1 MAYFAFRRGWGS
13 KSALCALLIS
23 FVATPVWAQPKGFGK
38 PKPPPEPAPAA
49 APAPAPPPDPAVQA
63 EITAKEE
70 ARKHFDQGLA
80 LFDRGSLD
88 AAYPEF
94 EKSIS
99 IYPTR
104 SAIKNAALCL
114 RRLNRFAEAVD
125 MNERLL
131 AFPGVSE
138 EERGIAQNELNQLRP
153 VVGNIVIDGVQ
164 AGATVTVDSKP
175 VGTTPL
181 KGPVHVPV
189 GTRVVRILKAGF
201 ETFEKRVEAAGGKEV
216 TVRAVLAPLELSGWL
231 QVEEASGYSVD
242 VVLDGVV
249 VGKTPWRGLIATG
262 EHLVVLR
269 GDKRQGTQPARIEVR
284 QSQVTN
290 MLVIAEDLASDLK
303 VKSELPGADIRIDGV
318 LVGHDSWEGPVRSG
332 SHRVE
337 IGGNG
342 YAMAERRVDVAP
354 GKTEMVSFAP
364 TVEAPRTFWEENPPF
379 IEAGGAF
386 VVGPLFRGIAQGCSD
401 CTPVTGGAGTVR
413 GGLSIRNRWT
423 AGFDLGFLY
432 AEQTVNKRATTVKP
446 VGLLENSGTVT
457 DQMWMRGFTA
467 GVGVGV
473 NFGDRFPIGFRLG
486 VGGFFGSFTDY
497 RTGSFTARGRLESTQ
512 EQVST
517 FPTDPQPG
525 ELDYSVKAAQAFTL
539 TAFYVMPEIRAGVR
553 VKKNLDIILS
563 LGGTLLIAQNAP
575 KWVSEDSIVKAG
587 LDGTATFNKETLA
600 ERVQF
605 VGTPALLVNYRF

>member
-1 MAYFAFRRGWGS
+1 
-13 KSALCALLIS
+13 
-23 FVATPVWAQPKGFGK
+23 
-38 PKPPPEPAPAA
+38 
-49 APAPAPPPDPAVQA
+49 DPAVQA

-94 EKSIS
+94 DKSIS

-153 VVGNIVIDGVQ
+153 VVGNIVVDGVQ
-164 AGATVTVDSKP
+164 AGATVTIDSKP

-231 QVEEASGYSVD
+231 SVDEASGYSVD
-242 VVLDGVV
+242 VVLDGTV

-318 LVGHDSWEGPVRSG
+318 LVGHDSWEGPVRAG

-354 GKTEMVSFAP
+354 GKTETLSFAP

-386 VVGPLFRGIAQGCSD
+386 ALGPSFGGVAKD
-401 CTPVTGGAGTVR
+401 CTDCTRVMGGAGTVR

-423 AGFDLGFLY
+423 VGFDLGFLS
-432 AEQTVNKRATTVKP
+432 AQQTVNGRLAAIKP
-446 VGLLENSGTVT
+446 VGILEYDIPVNDVLS
-457 DQMWMRGFTA
+457 MSGFTA
-467 GVGVGV
+467 GVGLGV
-473 NFGDRFPIGFRLG
+473 KFGDRFPIGFRLG
-486 VGGFFGSFTDY
+486 VGGFFGSFSDH
-497 RTGSFTARGRLESTQ
+497 RSGEPVRATGISELTEQQVSNFPNPVPTPDPDDKVKTTQSFT
-512 EQVST
+512 
-517 FPTDPQPG
+517 F
-525 ELDYSVKAAQAFTL
+525 

-553 VKKNLDIILS
+553 VKKNLDVILS
-563 LGGTLLIAQNAP
+563 LAGTLL
-575 KWVSEDSIVKAG
+575 VTSEPPRWNPDDSKISAG
-587 LDGTATFNKETLA
+587 LDGLAKFKNEVLTNK
-600 ERVQF
+600 VQF

>member
-1 MAYFAFRRGWGS
+1 MANFAFRCGRGS
-13 KSALCALLIS
+13 KTAILALAIS
-23 FVATPVWAQPKGFGK
+23 FVATPVLSQPKGLGTGK
-38 PKPPPEPAPAA
+38 PKPPPEA
-49 APAPAPPPDPAVQA
+49 APPAPPPPPPDPVAQA

-138 EERGIAQNELNQLRP
+138 EEKGIAQNELTQLRP
-153 VVGNIVIDGVQ
+153 VVGNIIIDGVQ
-164 AGATVTVDSKP
+164 SGATVAIDNKP

-181 KGPVHVPV
+181 KGPLHVPV
-189 GTRVVRILKAGF
+189 GTRIVRILKAGF
-201 ETFEKRVEAAGGKEV
+201 ETFEQRVEAAGGKDV

-231 QVEEASGYSVD
+231 QVEEASGYNVD
-242 VVLDGVV
+242 VVLDGVI

-262 EHLVVLR
+262 DHLVVLR

-303 VKSELPGADIRIDGV
+303 VKSDLPGADIRIDGV
-318 LVGHDSWEGPVRSG
+318 LVGHDSWEGPVRAG
-332 SHRVE
+332 SHRIE

-342 YAMAERRVDVAP
+342 YAMAERRVDVAA
-354 GKTEMVSFAP
+354 GKTEMVAFAP
-364 TVEAPRTFWEENPPF
+364 TIEAPRTFWEENPVF

-386 VVGPLFRGIAQGCSD
+386 AIGPSFGGIADGS
-401 CTPVTGGAGTVR
+401 PIMGGAGTMR

-423 AGFDLGFLY
+423 VGFDLGFLY
-432 AEQTVNKRATTVKP
+432 AEQTVSRSAAIKP
-446 VGLLENSGTVT
+446 VGILEYQVPVK
-457 DQMWMRGFTA
+457 DELWMRGFTA

-473 NFGDRFPIGFRLG
+473 KFGDRFPIGFRLG
-486 VGGFFGSFTDY
+486 VGGFFGSFTDH
-497 RTGSFTARGRLESTQ
+497 RTGEDIKATGVLEANR
-512 EQVST
+512 EIVPG
-517 FPTDPQPG
+517 FPTDPNAP
-525 ELDYSVKAAQAFTL
+525 ELPYDVEAAQAFSL

-563 LGGTLLIAQNAP
+563 LGGTLLISANSP
-575 KWVSEDSIVKAG
+575 KWVQDDSVVKAG
-587 LDGTATFNKETLA
+587 LDGTAKFTKETLA
-600 ERVQF
+600 DRVQF